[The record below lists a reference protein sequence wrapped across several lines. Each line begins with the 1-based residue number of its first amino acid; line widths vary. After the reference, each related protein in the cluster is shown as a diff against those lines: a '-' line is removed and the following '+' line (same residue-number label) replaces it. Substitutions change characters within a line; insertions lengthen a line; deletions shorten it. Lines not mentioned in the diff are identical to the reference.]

1 VTIVRDV
8 PLEYRVGDAV
18 RDDDLVFL
26 QGHPTPYGMLEHL
39 TREWVQAVRET
50 GRRAWLVPVAGTIGL
65 ERLQSL
71 LSAGRPRAFVAFSG
85 VHWDLMAGDRLLFDV
100 ISVPYVGLM
109 FDDPAYFPQRHW
121 VSSRNLTLLFT
132 DDDHHD
138 ASRALSP
145 TTAPRGRFRFGVQ
158 PPVAAPLPHAK
169 RTRSILFAKT
179 PGDPVAERRAW
190 DALGPA
196 MRAILNDVADA
207 ALWQDERGLWSIAR
221 ERLAADGLSSG
232 VDATIGMATIV
243 ARVDQYVRL
252 ARAVRVVKALASHD
266 AWIVGSGWRAHLPA
280 NHRAKVIEDC
290 PMATLLGLMDT
301 SRVSVN
307 VQPNNRYAPHERL
320 LYGMQRGCCVLTDA
334 AAPIRAAVGDDRI
347 HVFRWTDDLEGVV
360 ADLLATPDRAE
371 AIAERAAPYA
381 ADAWSTTSA
390 AAGLVRTIDTLAALL
405 STANPVTLPA
415 ALSA

>member
-1 VTIVRDV
+1 MTIVRDV
-8 PLEYRVGDAV
+8 PLDYRVGDAV
-18 RDDDLVFL
+18 RDDDIVFL

-50 GRRAWLVPVAGTIGL
+50 GRRAWLVPVAGSIGL
-65 ERLQSL
+65 ERLQAL

-100 ISVPYVGLM
+100 IEVPYVGLM

-121 VSSRNLTLLFT
+121 VSSRHLALLFT
-132 DDDHHD
+132 DSDHHD

-145 TTAPRGRFRFGVQ
+145 ATAPRGRFRFGVQ
-158 PPVAAPLPHAK
+158 PPSAPPIPHAK

-179 PGDPVAERRAW
+179 PGDPAAERRGW

-207 ALWQDERGLWSIAR
+207 ALWQEERGLWTIAR
-221 ERLAADGLSSG
+221 ERLAADGLSAG
-232 VDATIGMATIV
+232 LDATIGMATIV

-252 ARAVRVVKALASHD
+252 ARAVRVVKALAPHD
-266 AWIVGSGWRAHLPA
+266 ARIVGSGWRPHLPA
-280 NHRAKVIEDC
+280 NHRAKVIDDC

-334 AAPIRAAVGDDRI
+334 APPIRAAVGEDRI
-347 HVFRWTDDLEGVV
+347 HAFRWDDDLDALV
-360 ADLLATPDRAE
+360 ADLLASPARAE
-371 AIAERAAPYA
+371 AIGERAAPYA
-381 ADAWSTTSA
+381 ANAWNTPVA
-390 AAGLVRTIDTLAALL
+390 AAGLVRTIDSLAAVL
-405 STANPVTLPA
+405 STTNPVTLPA